1 MEQLDYK
8 NIHLAIIAI
17 EKGAKL
23 MKVPPQNMYMRL
35 KKQGLIHN
43 FLLPYYDELHTQSA
57 EWLAETTVETLKNW
71 EEAHLSALPPSKK
84 WTKTISFICFP
95 FSRA

>member
-1 MEQLDYK
+1 M
-8 NIHLAIIAI
+8 
-17 EKGAKL
+17 KL
-23 MKVPPQNMYMRL
+23 PPQNMYMRL

-71 EEAHLSALPPSKK
+71 EEAQ
-84 WTKTISFICFP
+84 
-95 FSRA
+95 

>member
-1 MEQLDYK
+1 
-8 NIHLAIIAI
+8 
-17 EKGAKL
+17 

-71 EEAHLSALPPSKK
+71 EEALP
-84 WTKTISFICFP
+84 TTT
-95 FSRA
+95 